1 MANKINAELLNL
13 YRERL
18 AEVRED
24 EWWINFH
31 LKDISEIVQLTD
43 GTLFVIKKPQIQ
55 TSFCFPERGYDY
67 DDAQRAADYAR
78 KSEEYFKAENLRGIQ
93 SWIDAL
99 EGLEDVWILPNGAS
113 VQITTWN
120 RWDINDNSRRL
131 GMEDRRRILEA
142 YQRVKAG
149 FEKRLNTYLKRYGLR
164 CVRAWTYWMDR

>member
-18 AEVRED
+18 TAIRED

-31 LKDISEIVQLTD
+31 LKDVAEIVQLTD
-43 GTLFVIKKPQIQ
+43 GSLYIIKKPQIE

-67 DDAQRAADYAR
+67 DEVTKKADAAG
-78 KSEEYFKAENLRGIQ
+78 KSEDFFKAENLRKIQ
-93 SWIDAL
+93 NWIDTL
-99 EGLEDVWILPNGAS
+99 ESLDDVWVLENGAS
-113 VQITTWN
+113 VEITTWN
-120 RWDINDNSRRL
+120 RWMDDSSRRL

-164 CVRAWTYWMDR
+164 CVRTWTYWMDR